1 MTKVHWEKLKY
12 MKIYGG
18 IFHLLG
24 TNFLLNSAQQLS
36 LLWKMQSEH
45 DEEELINFDLI
56 WDLK

>member
-12 MKIYGG
+12 MKIYEG